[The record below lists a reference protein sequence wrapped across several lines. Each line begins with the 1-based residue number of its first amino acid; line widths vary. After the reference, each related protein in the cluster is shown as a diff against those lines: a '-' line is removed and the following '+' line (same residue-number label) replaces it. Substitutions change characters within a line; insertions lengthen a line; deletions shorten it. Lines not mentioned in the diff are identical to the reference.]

1 MIDLEQLNAHSRMF
15 ADMLFRRWPQWLQHA
30 RFDPYEDFEKEALL
44 VEVPR
49 PVDGSS
55 HGLFITTS
63 EWEVSIG
70 FGESFHTRFGSSGDP
85 GEDNFLEEA
94 LVFLTD
100 FVEEKIVIA
109 TASENDEWLGGWK
122 IDLRHKGIEAID
134 VDSGVLVNIRS
145 WKGSFDREL
154 TG

>member
-1 MIDLEQLNAHSRMF
+1 MLDLDRLNAHSRLF
-15 ADMLFRRWPQWLQHA
+15 ADMLFKRWPEWLQHA

-70 FGESFHTRFGSSGDP
+70 FGESFHSRFGSSGDP
-85 GEDNFLEEA
+85 GEGNFMEEA
-94 LVFLTD
+94 LTFLED
-100 FVEEKIVIA
+100 FVREDVVIA
-109 TASENDEWLGGWK
+109 TASEDGEWLGGWK
-122 IDLRHKGIEAID
+122 IDRRRQSLDD
-134 VDSGVLVNIRS
+134 VDVEPGVRVRIRS
-145 WKGSFDREL
+145 WLGNHDREFQA
-154 TG
+154 

>member
-1 MIDLEQLNAHSRMF
+1 MIDLEQLNDHSRLF
-15 ADMLFRRWPQWLQHA
+15 ADMLFRRWPQWLQYA

-44 VEVPR
+44 VEIPR

-63 EWEVSIG
+63 EWEVSVG

-85 GEDNFLEEA
+85 GENNFLEEA
-94 LVFLTD
+94 LVFIKD
-100 FVEEKIVIA
+100 FVEENIVIA

-122 IDLRHKGIEAID
+122 IDLRSTGLDSVE
-134 VDSGVLVNIRS
+134 VDPGVQVHIRS
-145 WKGSFDREL
+145 WKGSFDRVL
-154 TG
+154 VG